1 MATTNFDFTT
11 LSGSETAGYTSIN
24 TLINSI
30 DTMLK
35 QRVFAADK
43 TWANGAG
50 DGDDPTANE
59 VMIFTGSWGTDGYWK
74 AGLVAAANIASDAI
88 TADKIISN
96 AVTTNKINAGAVTTA
111 KLADDSVTAAKL
123 ADDSVTTANILDGQ
137 VTAAKLDAGLTTQ
150 ILPAGMIAPFAG
162 STAPSGWLLCNGAE
176 VSRTTYSG
184 LWTALGTTSSP
195 YGQGNGSTT
204 FLLPDMSGR
213 VPVGKSADTE
223 FDALNEKGGSKTVT
237 LTGEESGIAAHTH
250 TVGSNTGVSGNNNT
264 PGYSVDNGNAYH
276 THGTG
281 VENANHTHT
290 TGFRQKRVSTV
301 ASGGVFALVGP
312 SQPYDDT
319 TTYTSGGISANHAH
333 TTDGQNATHAHTLT
347 NNGHT
352 HNVVIDTKA
361 NTNASTA
368 HNNLQPYITLNY
380 IIKF

>member
-43 TWANGAG
+43 TWASIDG
-50 DGDDPTANE
+50 DGNDPTANE

-96 AVTTNKINAGAVTTA
+96 AVTTIKINAGAVTTA

-150 ILPAGMIAPFAG
+150 ILPAGMVSPFAG
-162 STAPSGWLLCNGAE
+162 TTAPSGWLLCNGAA
-176 VSRTTYSG
+176 VSRTTYNG
-184 LWTALGTTSSP
+184 LFSIIGTT
-195 YGQGNGSTT
+195 YGAGDTSTT
-204 FLLPDMSGR
+204 FNLPDMNGR

-223 FDALNEKGGSKTVT
+223 FDALNEKGGSKSVT
-237 LTGEESGIAAHTH
+237 LTSAESGVPAHGH
-250 TVGSNTGVSGNNNT
+250 TNTVTSN
-264 PGYSVDNGNAYH
+264 
-276 THGTG
+276 GTG
-281 VENANHTHT
+281 ISVVA
-290 TGFRQKRVSTV
+290 TGDHSHSAAGSTSILGYILRKNGAASAGDWNGFSPGVGTAVTYGTSVSV
-301 ASGGVFALVGP
+301 YNGGAHGH
-312 SQPYDDT
+312 S
-319 TTYTSGGISANHAH
+319 IS
-333 TTDGQNATHAHTLT
+333 DPTHAHTVT
-347 NNGHT
+347 VNNNTAANAASAHT
-352 HNVVIDTKA
+352 
-361 NTNASTA
+361 
-368 HNNLQPYITLNY
+368 NLQPYITLNY

>member
-43 TWANGAG
+43 TWASGAG

-88 TADKIISN
+88 IEAKIINN
-96 AVTTNKINAGAVTTA
+96 AVTTSKINTGAVTTA

-123 ADDSVTTANILDGQ
+123 ADNSVTTANILDGQ

-150 ILPAGMIAPFAG
+150 ILPAGMITPFAG
-162 STAPSGWLLCNGAE
+162 TTAPSGWLLCNGAE
-176 VSRTTYSG
+176 VSRNTYNG
-184 LWTALGTTSSP
+184 LFDIIGET
-195 YGQGNGSTT
+195 YGAGDGSNT

-223 FDALNEKGGSKTVT
+223 FDALNEKGGSKSVT
-237 LTGEESGIAAHTH
+237 LTSAESGVPAHGH
-250 TVGSNTGVSGNNNT
+250 TNTVTSN
-264 PGYSVDNGNAYH
+264 
-276 THGTG
+276 GTG
-281 VENANHTHT
+281 ISVVA
-290 TGFRQKRVSTV
+290 TGDHSHPAAGSTSITGYISRSNG
-301 ASGGVFALVGP
+301 SGGPWNGFSPGVG
-312 SQPYDDT
+312 T
-319 TTYTSGGISANHAH
+319 AVTYGTSVSVYNGGAHGHSIS
-333 TTDGQNATHAHTLT
+333 DPTHAHTVT
-347 NNGHT
+347 VNNNTAANAASSHT
-352 HNVVIDTKA
+352 
-361 NTNASTA
+361 
-368 HNNLQPYITLNY
+368 NLQPYITLNY